1 MSPIGPVPA
10 ASYRSLVRDAKLAL
24 LSEIGARAVFD
35 HIARGS
41 RDAELGRMAESMN
54 REGIDLVAR
63 VQELIREM
71 GGRPRRTSFRRRA
84 LARLL
89 VHGAPVLGPRRVL
102 RIVRDAEPTGGAGTP
117 STPSSSCASATS
129 SVPSRSRSCARPRN
143 DAPWP

>member
-35 HIARGS
+35 HIARRS

-71 GGRPRRTSFRRRA
+71 GGRPRRTSFRRA

-102 RIVRDAEPTGGAGTP
+102 RIVGT
-117 STPSSSCASATS
+117 
-129 SVPSRSRSCARPRN
+129 RS
-143 DAPWP
+143 